1 MLRLVIA
8 LVIAA
13 PMLSGCI
20 VISTDKPETKVVRQ
34 DSAPAN

>member
-8 LVIAA
+8 LAMAA

-20 VISTDKPETKVVRQ
+20 VISTDKPETKVVHQ
-34 DSAPAN
+34 ESAPAN